1 MKITYRNDG
10 DKNQSSVGFLLRLL
24 TVDCRGRDGR
34 RNVEL
39 WRATPGDCGWNRRR
53 GHLVEGIRSSARPC
67 CRHLLLFISTLFR
80 GLRCQ
85 DQCRHG
91 RAKRC
96 RRCITHIRYGQGP
109 LFNLL
114 TFFSLW
120 AFHLTFSQLNFKAT
134 PKDYFNFCFGESTV
148 KTRDPIKGRKS
159 WSHDRT

>member
-1 MKITYRNDG
+1 MKITYRNDC

-67 CRHLLLFISTLFR
+67 CRHLLLFIATLFR

-96 RRCITHIRYGQGP
+96 RRCIAHIRYGQGP
-109 LFNLL
+109 VFNLM

-120 AFHLTFSQLNFKAT
+120 AFHLTFSQLNFKAI
-134 PKDYFNFCFGESTV
+134 S
-148 KTRDPIKGRKS
+148 KTISIFVSARVLLKPGTQSEEEKS